1 MLGQNKNVISHIKKR
16 KKQTW
21 KRWIQIN
28 IVPFKRKKYIY
39 TSTYIYMLPLW
50 SETLCTWLKET
61 FFFDAKIMAMHYV
74 LPQLVFGRTWVNF
87 VWPISNEWLLFA
99 AQCYDNHTHHLP
111 LRKVTVC
118 WFWLSKT
125 FLALVT
131 HSFLKKQQT
140 RDSIYF
146 FSCQ

>member
-21 KRWIQIN
+21 KKMNTNKHCAIQKEKIY
-28 IVPFKRKKYIY
+28 IPVHIYICYLYGVKHYVRDWRK
-39 TSTYIYMLPLW
+39 L
-50 SETLCTWLKET
+50 
-61 FFFDAKIMAMHYV
+61 FFFYVKIMAMHYV